1 MTGAVNSRHA
11 RILRYYRH
19 QSEQTEALLT
29 AARKALQQLGS
40 QQAELEQHKAALIL
54 SHCALTAHFSIT
66 ADTPACRLNTL
77 CQQLNDLNADAER
90 AESALREHSQIT
102 ESARADL
109 NIHQRR
115 LKQIDV
121 KQQHISRY
129 FS

>member
-1 MTGAVNSRHA
+1 MTGAVNSRRT

-19 QSEQTEALLT
+19 QSEQTEAQLT

-40 QQAELEQHKAALIL
+40 QQAALEQHKAALIL
-54 SHCALTAHFSIT
+54 CHCTLTAHFSIT
-66 ADTPACRLNTL
+66 TDTPVRRLNTL
-77 CQQLNDLNADAER
+77 CQQLSDLNADKER
-90 AESALREHSQIT
+90 AESALLEHAQIT
-102 ESARADL
+102 EAAQIHL
-109 NIHQRR
+109 HVHQRR